1 MGNEDDPFIISLI
14 VPSLGV
20 DNEDDPFIISLIVPS
35 LRVGNED
42 DPFHYISLI
51 VPSLCRWCA
60 QSDSVFA
67 TIGYAVQV
75 KVHHTGHQK
84 VSNRLRHC
92 ELMIVWV
99 SGYQIR
105 YFWRERRGGGGE
117 VVVSCPD
124 YFVSSMKKVF
134 NGRGSCT

>member
-1 MGNEDDPFIISLI
+1 M
-14 VPSLGV
+14 
-20 DNEDDPFIISLIVPS
+20 
-35 LRVGNED
+35 
-42 DPFHYISLI
+42 
-51 VPSLCRWCA
+51 
-60 QSDSVFA
+60 FA

-99 SGYQIR
+99 SGYQIC

-124 YFVSSMKKVF
+124 YFASSMKKVF
-134 NGRGSCT
+134 NGRGIMYIVLMASFHEGKETHSEKALKKYDDVHMTLPPDSNLV

>member
-14 VPSLGV
+14 VPSLCGG
-20 DNEDDPFIISLIVPS
+20 NEDDPFIISLIVPS
-35 LRVGNED
+35 LCGGNED
-42 DPFHYISLI
+42 DPFIISLIVPSLCGGNEDDPFIISLI

-84 VSNRLRHC
+84 VNNMLRLLGHW
-92 ELMIVWV
+92 ELMIVSCLGQWLPNNYV
-99 SGYQIR
+99 SFLFG
-105 YFWRERRGGGGE
+105 GGGGE
-117 VVVSCPD
+117 V
-124 YFVSSMKKVF
+124 
-134 NGRGSCT
+134 